1 MVGVTQAQAPDP
13 LTLRDRLLAATYR
26 CVSRFGLG
34 KTTIED
40 VAKESGLSRATIYRQ
55 FPGGRD
61 ELLLETVGWELAN
74 YFTTLAD
81 AVRDA
86 PDLAHL
92 LEDGLVFA
100 RRSVQEHAVLQKDR
114 KSVV

>member
-1 MVGVTQAQAPDP
+1 MVRMGQAHPPSSQPPSPPPPDP

-26 CVSRFGLG
+26 CAERFGLA

-40 VAKESGLSRATIYRQ
+40 VVKESGLSRATIYRQ

-74 YFTTLAD
+74 YFNALAD
-81 AVRDA
+81 HVRDDA
-86 PDLAHL
+86 PDLEQL
-92 LEDGLVFA
+92 LEQGLVYA
-100 RRSVQEHAVLQKDR
+100 RAVDR
-114 KSVV
+114 